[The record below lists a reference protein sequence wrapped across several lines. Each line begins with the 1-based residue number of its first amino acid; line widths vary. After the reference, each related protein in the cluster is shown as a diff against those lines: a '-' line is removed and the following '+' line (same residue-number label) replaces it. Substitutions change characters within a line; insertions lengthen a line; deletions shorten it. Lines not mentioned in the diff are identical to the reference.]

1 MTDNKQDTTQDNKN
15 QTNQTKQPNPKKSK
29 FLGSSFSS
37 FEKEME
43 EKDSV
48 ETVEEKTKTNQTTQ
62 PKTKKYK
69 VILVAPSYLV
79 YDDGNKNGIFISG
92 DFSNKYKIGD
102 FIEI

>member
-1 MTDNKQDTTQDNKN
+1 MTDNKQDNKNQTN

-37 FEKEME
+37 FEKDME
-43 EKDSV
+43 EKDLI
-48 ETVEEKTKTNQTTQ
+48 ETVEEKPKTNQTTQ

-69 VILVAPSYLV
+69 IILVTPSYLV

-92 DFSNKYKIGD
+92 DFINRYKIGD